1 MADLGGAAHR
11 AEVASLVQM
20 LVVICVFLALAPAVA
35 GYGVLTCAAPALWAF
50 SAQLCVDLADAVGS
64 VGAAAMSSPDGY
76 GDAARAVGAAA
87 TAAGIERGATALA
100 KW

>member
-1 MADLGGAAHR
+1 M
-11 AEVASLVQM
+11 VQL
-20 LVVICVFLALAPAVA
+20 LVVVCVLLALAPTVT
-35 GYGVLTCAAPALWAF
+35 GYGMLTCAAPALWALA
-50 SAQLCVDLADAVGS
+50 AQHCVDLADAVGS
-64 VGAAAMSSPDGY
+64 ASAATMSSPDGY